1 MWKRLLPVLAGLVLF
16 AIVFRHVD
24 WTKTWEYLRTA
35 DLFLCLAALACYLV
49 MIYFKG
55 IRWSYLIR
63 MQGARYSVWD
73 CFLVYMSTLALG
85 NLTPGRAGDFAKVFF
100 LNKDLKFSSG
110 TSMASVLVDRVFDL
124 YLLLIL
130 GCAGILIYPMPLD
143 ANLIKAVWFFFGIL
157 VLVTVLAFNQRV
169 GGVLLKAIFQR
180 LMKQE
185 HKQKT
190 DRLFGDFHK
199 GMESFYRP
207 AIAYPVFLSVIAYV
221 FFFGGCYLLAMSIHL
236 PINVLYLTF
245 CVSVVNIVSLVTF
258 LGLGTRD
265 AALIILFKLV
275 GFQDQAEA
283 YSMLLFFVGVILF
296 SLVGLGCYVL
306 KPFGT
311 NDPARAV
318 LKPRANKKRARS

>member
-1 MWKRLLPVLAGLVLF
+1 
-16 AIVFRHVD
+16 
-24 WTKTWEYLRTA
+24 
-35 DLFLCLAALACYLV
+35 
-49 MIYFKG
+49 
-55 IRWSYLIR
+55 
-63 MQGARYSVWD
+63 
-73 CFLVYMSTLALG
+73 
-85 NLTPGRAGDFAKVFF
+85 
-100 LNKDLKFSSG
+100 
-110 TSMASVLVDRVFDL
+110 
-124 YLLLIL
+124 
-130 GCAGILIYPMPLD
+130 
-143 ANLIKAVWFFFGIL
+143 
-157 VLVTVLAFNQRV
+157 
-169 GGVLLKAIFQR
+169 
-180 LMKQE
+180 
-185 HKQKT
+185 
-190 DRLFGDFHK
+190 
-199 GMESFYRP
+199 MESFYRP

-318 LKPRANKKRARS
+318 LKPRTNKKRARS